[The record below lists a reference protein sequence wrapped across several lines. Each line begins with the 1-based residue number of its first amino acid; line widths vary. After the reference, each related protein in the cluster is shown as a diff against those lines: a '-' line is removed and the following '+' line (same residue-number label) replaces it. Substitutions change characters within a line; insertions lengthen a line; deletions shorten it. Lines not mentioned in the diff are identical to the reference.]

1 MANRVKTGGRQA
13 GTPNKTTA
21 SIREAA
27 QQYTDEALKTLVE
40 VMGDET
46 APHAA
51 RVAAANSLLDR
62 GHGKPRQELDVD
74 HKGELTHLIVK
85 FVDSDGEGHA
95 VE

>member
-1 MANRVKTGGRQA
+1 MPSRVKTGGRQA
-13 GTPNKTTA
+13 GTPNKATA

-27 QQYTDEALKTLVE
+27 QQYTDEALKTLVD

-85 FVDSDGEGHA
+85 FVDSDGDGNAIE
-95 VE
+95 

>member
-27 QQYTDEALKTLVE
+27 QQYTDEALKTLVD

-46 APHAA
+46 APPAA
-51 RVAAANSLLDR
+51 RVAAANSL
-62 GHGKPRQELDVD
+62 
-74 HKGELTHLIVK
+74 
-85 FVDSDGEGHA
+85 
-95 VE
+95 